1 MKKVKILKGIIVI
14 CLILLA
20 GIGIVSGVYL
30 KQQWDRT
37 TYFEG
42 TTINGF
48 DASDKEPKEVLTEL
62 TKAYSAPVIHIREN
76 GEEAMSATLEQLGYQ
91 VDQSVLLDSLNQALE
106 RQKSSIPV
114 LISSLMN
121 GNSFRVEVPF
131 TSDESTLEAA
141 VNSGALKNPRVAS
154 VDAQMLYD
162 EATKTYYIQPEVNGT
177 EFADADLQ
185 AIVKEQVDA
194 LVLEQDPQGD
204 LSIDIPDSIYIK
216 PQVTQDDVELNNV
229 CNIYNHYSQ
238 ATITYTF
245 GEQTEVL
252 DWNTIQNWLSIVDGS
267 GVLDQAQIREY
278 VTQLASKYN
287 TVYYD
292 RTFQTSLGTEVTIPA
307 TENEYGY
314 LVDEEGEFNQLL
326 SDIQSNTQVTREPV
340 YSHSGYKRNGVDD
353 LAGTYV
359 EVNLTTQHI
368 WFYVDGEL
376 IVESDLV
383 SGCVAKGTETQTGA
397 FPLAYKESPSV
408 LTGGDAA
415 NGWRTEVTYW
425 MPFFDGQGLHD
436 ATWRSSFGGDIYL
449 TNGSHGCVNLP
460 YDTADKIYN
469 NIEAGVAIILYK

>member
-1 MKKVKILKGIIVI
+1 MKKVKVLKVIIVV
-14 CLILLA
+14 CLVLLA
-20 GIGIVSGVYL
+20 GVGIVSGVYL

-37 TYFEG
+37 TYFEH
-42 TTINGF
+42 TVINGF
-48 DASDKEPKEVLTEL
+48 DVSGKEPKEVLTQL
-62 TKAYSAPVIHIREN
+62 TKAYSAPVIHIMEN
-76 GEEAMSATLEQLGYQ
+76 GEEAMSATLSQMGYE
-91 VDQSVLLDSLNQALE
+91 VDQSALLNNLNRALE
-106 RQKSSIPV
+106 RQKTSIPV

-121 GNSFRVEVPF
+121 GNSFQVEVSF
-131 TSDESTLEAA
+131 TFDEGTFAAA
-141 VNSGALKNPRVAS
+141 VNSGALKDPRVAS
-154 VDAQMLYD
+154 VDAQMLFD
-162 EATKTYYIQPEVNGT
+162 EASKTYYIQPEVNGT

-185 AIVKEQVDA
+185 ALVKEQVDGLTSA
-194 LVLEQDPQGD
+194 KDPQGD
-204 LSIDIPDSIYIK
+204 LTIEIPESIYIK
-216 PQVTQDDVELNNV
+216 PQVTHDDAELNNV

-238 ATITYTF
+238 ASITYTF

-267 GVLDQAQIREY
+267 GVLDEAQIREY
-278 VTQLASKYN
+278 ITQMASKYN

-292 RTFQTSLGTEVTIPA
+292 RVFKTSSGTEVTIPA

-314 LVDEEGEFNQLL
+314 LVDEEGEFNQLMA
-326 SDIQSNTQVTREPV
+326 DIQSNTQVVREPV
-340 YSHSGYKRNGVDD
+340 YSYSGYKRNGVDD

-359 EVNLTTQHI
+359 EVNLTAQHL

-383 SGCVAKGTETQTGA
+383 SGDVADKTETQTGA

-436 ATWRSSFGGDIYL
+436 ATWRSSFGGSIYQ

-460 YDTADKIYN
+460 YDTADKIFN